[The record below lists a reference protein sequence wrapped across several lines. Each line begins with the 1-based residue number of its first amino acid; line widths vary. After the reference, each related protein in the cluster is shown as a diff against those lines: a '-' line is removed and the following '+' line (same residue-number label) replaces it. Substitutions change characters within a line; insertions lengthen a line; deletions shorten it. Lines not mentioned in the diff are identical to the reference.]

1 MAGGMSPSIKDL
13 GERVSRKYFGTDGI
27 RGHLGEGAIT
37 PEFVLKLGWAAGRVL
52 GNGTKN
58 LVLIGKDTRI
68 SGYLLESTLEA
79 GLSAAGVNISL
90 LGPMP
95 TPAVAYLTRTLHAQA
110 GIVISASHN
119 PYQDNG
125 IKFFSADGFKLPD
138 EVELAIEAEM
148 DKPLVTVD
156 SSALGKAVR
165 MNAEGRYI
173 EFCKSTIPLQT
184 SLSGMKIVVDCAH
197 GATYNVAPYVFDELG
212 ARVTPIG
219 NNPNGFNI
227 NDGVGSTYPEHL
239 IAAVLEHGADLGIA
253 LDGDGDRLIMV
264 DDKGNTVDGDQILY
278 IIARSRMRLGNLKGA
293 VVGTLMSNLG
303 LEHALREQ
311 GVVLERTQVGDR
323 YILERLQ
330 EKGWVLG
337 GEQSGHIICLDRT
350 TTGDGIISALQ
361 VLAELQV
368 TGQTLA
374 ELAGGMARYPQKL
387 VNIRLGTKD
396 PKAVMAAEAISTA
409 VREVEQEMGQ
419 SGRVVLRPSGTE
431 PLIRVMLEG
440 SDAAQVERLTD
451 QLAQVVEDYVANA

>member
-1 MAGGMSPSIKDL
+1 
-13 GERVSRKYFGTDGI
+13 VSRKYFGTDGI

-125 IKFFSADGFKLPD
+125 IKFFSAEGCKLPD
-138 EVELAIEAEM
+138 EVESAIEAEM
-148 DKPLVTVD
+148 EKPLVTVA

-173 EFCKSTIPLQT
+173 EFCKSTIPLKT

-212 ARVTPIG
+212 AKVIAIG
-219 NNPNGFNI
+219 NKPDGFNI

-239 IAAVLEHGADLGIA
+239 IASVLEHGADLGIA

-264 DDKGNTVDGDQILY
+264 DDRGNLVDGDQILY
-278 IIARSRMRLGNLKGA
+278 IIARSRMRLGDLKGA

-323 YILERLQ
+323 YILERLHQ
-330 EKGWVLG
+330 KGWVLG

-350 TTGDGIISALQ
+350 TTGDGIVSALQ
-361 VLAELQV
+361 VLAEIQAQGRSL
-368 TGQTLA
+368 G
-374 ELAGGMARYPQKL
+374 ELAAGMSKYPQKL
-387 VNIRLGTKD
+387 VNVSLGSKD
-396 PKAVMAAEAISTA
+396 PKEVMADETIIKA
-409 VREVEQEMGQ
+409 VREVEREMGQ
-419 SGRVVLRPSGTE
+419 TGRVLLRPSGTE
-431 PLIRVMLEG
+431 PLIRIMLEG
-440 SDAAQVERLTD
+440 SDAVKVEQLTERL
-451 QLAQVVEDYVANA
+451 AQIVEEYLTTA